1 MNSRIKKLSETDTD
15 RIIEMA
21 WEDRTPFDAIE
32 MQFGVTEKDVIKIM
46 RRNLKPKSWRKWRA
60 HVQGRA
66 TKHRKKRNFAE
77 GRHRSQMHRTITFN
91 NLSKPKNKK

>member
-1 MNSRIKKLSETDTD
+1 MKQNIKHLKDWEVD

-32 MQFGVTEKDVIKIM
+32 MQFGVSEDEVINIM

-66 TKHRKKRNFAE
+66 TKHLKKRGFNE

-91 NLSKPKNKK
+91 NLSKPKKK